1 MLSRY
6 IPAAGKKSMSEQ
18 QHGPI
23 SFIVHGQTLPGGVLT
38 GGSTDG
44 STGRSA
50 AGSTRGRDAMAS
62 STGTL
67 PGRVKG
73 AVRVGSTRSGAAP
86 QTLVAVPG
94 EDIVALHI
102 ANGPVLL
109 LHPENARDLL
119 LAQSG
124 TPNASST
131 RGGGASASA
140 STSASTSATTSA
152 PTSITVSATLRWQG
166 LEASTPTRGLLGD
179 VVLKALEVLTGFG
192 KDQAADFAASH
203 VVARVD
209 GQVEAGVY
217 TLSPDSLP
225 KLKASGRR
233 VVQLP
238 ASTEPLLVFIHG
250 TFVETTSTF
259 GKLWLNHPQRVRE
272 LFQHYGGRV
281 YALEH
286 QTLGKSPVD
295 NALELVRALPS
306 GARLHLAT
314 HSRGGLVAEVLA
326 RMAHQRSFGAADE
339 VFFAGSEHG
348 PQRSQLQQLA
358 TEMRARDVRV
368 ERVVRVACP
377 ARGTLLASRRLD
389 AYLSVLKWAIEAT
402 GVPLLPAVLDFLTE
416 VARRR
421 ASPEL
426 LPGLQAM
433 MPDTPLLNWM
443 NAAPAAIAGELRV
456 VAGDMEGD
464 SLGSWLKTLLTDAY
478 YRTDNDIVVQ
488 TSSMYAGAPRAGGA
502 SFLLDQ
508 GAKTTHFAYFVNPRT
523 VQAVIDGLVMAQTPA
538 GFAPIG
544 PLSWAGKDA
553 GGLRGQTSGSAPDP
567 AKPAVFVLP
576 GILGSN
582 LAADGRRI
590 WLGLGLVC
598 GLDELSYVPGP
609 QAKVQPDGAIGLVYD
624 PLIRHLE
631 ATHEVIEFAYDWR
644 LPIEQEAQRLADAV
658 TLALDAR
665 AGTGTAVQLLAHS
678 MGGVLARCLQ
688 LEAPAVW
695 KRLMAHTQARL
706 LMLGTPNGG
715 SWAPM
720 QVLSGDDTMGNALA
734 AFGSPL
740 ADRQARRI
748 MASMPGFLQL
758 QAGLLDPDLKLDRS
772 DTWATLAEADY
783 DRLQQANW
791 WHRYAGEAMQAAYH
805 WGVPPQDVLDA
816 AKALRQ
822 RLDEQRDTVLPAFA
836 DRLLLVVGRAAA
848 TPVAFEEG
856 EQGFVYLDAPDGD
869 GRVPLQS
876 ALLPGVKT
884 WQLNC
889 EHGSLPSEKSAFPAF
904 VEMLETGDTAAL
916 PLLALTRGNGA
927 ADRRALVKSRP
938 SRARRSTQPAGSP
951 ASVFGDT
958 RPASHGTGDGTG
970 DGVGNGNANGSGVGD
985 GALRSTVLEL
995 RVLNGNLSF
1004 VGEPLLVGHYPAS
1017 ELTGTEAVVD
1027 RMVGGTLHAA
1037 LTAGLYPSAVGT
1049 HQVFTNT
1056 RIDPDNPW
1064 REPRPHSVLVVG
1076 LGEEGELR
1084 EAELAISVRQ
1094 GVLSWAQRQA
1104 ERRGA
1109 IGAAPPRLAATL
1121 LGSGGLGISA
1131 GAAARAIARG
1141 VADANQRA
1149 LAAGW
1154 PAVQRLTLVELYLDR
1169 ATDAW
1174 NGLHLLAE
1182 VHKDKFA
1189 LGPEI
1194 DTGIGPLRRQP
1205 DSGYRGALYDLIR
1218 ATTRGEGCLEFVL
1231 DSRRARTEVRS
1242 QRAQTPLLREMV
1254 KAAATDLNDSP
1265 NLGRTLFQLL
1275 VPTEIEPFLGSA
1287 DRMVLE
1293 LDAGTAA
1300 LPWEL
1305 LDTGAGAGDDRRPW
1319 ALRAQLMRRLQ
1330 KTVAPG
1336 KPRDAGA
1343 DHDVLIIGEPLVPP
1357 GWSELPGARAEA
1369 LAVEAAL
1376 TQDGRLAYEKVVAL
1390 VDHPDAQTVI
1400 GTLLSRP
1407 WRIVHISGH
1416 GEAPTGKET
1425 GGMLPPG
1432 THGGGVVLSG
1442 QHHLGPAE
1450 IAAMRV
1456 VPELVFV
1463 NCCSLSQF
1471 DSGQA
1476 LREGFDPSEFAA
1488 VVADALIAKGVRCV
1502 IACGWPVNDGPAAD
1516 FARTFYG
1523 RLLAGARFIDA
1534 VGAGREACWRAMPD
1548 GKSWAAYQCYGD
1560 PNWVFRS
1567 GTGDAQAPTPPRDEF
1582 EEIASAPAL
1591 ALALETLAV
1600 RARYMGGDKA
1610 EQAQT
1615 LQMLAQRFEAR
1626 WGDIGAVAEAWALAW
1641 QHLGERPTAISWY
1654 ERAVG
1659 AADASAS
1666 MKAEDQLLNLRAR
1679 EAWAQVQAAE
1689 AAPGATGATGA
1700 KNATASDALAQ
1711 RGVLLAT
1718 VTALQDLAQRRPSA
1732 ERLNLLGSAWK
1743 RLALLERAAG
1753 SAHGGD
1759 EQRALLA
1766 ARAAYLHADALASTQ
1781 GDGERAYPLAN
1792 VWALSLC
1799 LPDAATAFGE
1809 ADRKALRAALKAKA
1823 AVSPDFWS
1831 QVGQVETDM
1840 LQASSDG
1847 QLAARRKTL
1856 ERGFRD
1862 LHAVYRAQRDW
1873 SSVADQAALVL
1884 GPRARGRSPEAQAA
1898 AGLLAL
1904 LRSHAAQDKLN
1915 DMDSA

>member
-1 MLSRY
+1 
-6 IPAAGKKSMSEQ
+6 MSDQ
-18 QHGPI
+18 QRGPI
-23 SFIVHGQTLPGGVLT
+23 SFVVHGQPLPGGVPT
-38 GGSTDG
+38 VGKP
-44 STGRSA
+44 
-50 AGSTRGRDAMAS
+50 GSTRGGTAAGGQ
-62 STGTL
+62 TGVL

-73 AVRVGSTRSGAAP
+73 AVRLGSLRGTATP

-102 ANGPVLL
+102 AGGPVLL

-124 TPNASST
+124 LPSTTPAAPGGT
-131 RGGGASASA
+131 PRGGGPGTAH
-140 STSASTSATTSA
+140 TA
-152 PTSITVSATLRWQG
+152 PAAQARAPDTVTVGATLRWQG
-166 LEASTPTRGLLGD
+166 LEASTPTRGLLGN
-179 VVLKALEVLTGFG
+179 VVLKALEVLTGFAQ
-192 KDQAADFAASH
+192 DQAADFAASQ
-203 VVARVD
+203 VVAKVD

-217 TLSPDSLP
+217 TLAPDALN
-225 KLKASGRR
+225 KLKGSGRR
-233 VVQLP
+233 MAQLP
-238 ASTEPLLVFIHG
+238 ASTEPVLVFIHG

-259 GKLWLNHPQRVRE
+259 GKLWLNHPQRVRQ

-286 QTLGKSPVD
+286 PTLGKSPIE
-295 NALELVRALPS
+295 NALELVRALPQ

-326 RMAHQRSFGAADE
+326 RMAHQRSFGAADQ
-339 VFFAGSEHG
+339 VFFPGAEFAA
-348 PQRSQLQQLA
+348 QRQQLQQLA
-358 TEMRARDVRV
+358 AEMQARDVRV

-389 AYLSVLKWAIEAT
+389 AYLSVFKWAIEAT
-402 GVPLLPAVLDFLTE
+402 GVPLVPAVLDFLAE

-421 ASPEL
+421 ADPTV
-426 LPGLQAM
+426 LPGMHAM
-433 MPDTPLLNWM
+433 MPGTPLLNWL

-478 YRTDNDIVVQ
+478 YWTDNDIVVQ

-508 GAKTTHFAYFVNPRT
+508 GSKTTHFAYFVNPRT
-523 VQAVIDGLVMAQTPA
+523 VEAVVDGLMQPQPPT

-544 PLSWAGKDA
+544 PLSWAGKDT
-553 GGLRGQTSGSAPDP
+553 GGLRGERGAGAGDAT
-567 AKPAVFVLP
+567 KPAVFVLP

-582 LAADGRRI
+582 LAANGRRI
-590 WLGLGLVC
+590 WLGLRLIG
-598 GLDELSYVPGP
+598 GLDELSYVPGA
-609 QAKVQPDGAIGLVYD
+609 QGSVQPDGAIGLVYD
-624 PLIRHLE
+624 KLMRHLA
-631 ATHEVIEFAYDWR
+631 ATHEVVEFAYDWR
-644 LPIEQEAQRLADAV
+644 LPIEQEARRLAAAV
-658 TLALDAR
+658 TQALDAR

-695 KRLMAHTQARL
+695 QRLMAHSDARL

-748 MASMPGFLQL
+748 MAGMPGFLQL
-758 QAGLLDPDLKLDRS
+758 QAGLLEPALKLDRS
-772 DTWATLAEADY
+772 ETWAALAQADY
-783 DRLQQANW
+783 DRVQQANW

-805 WGVPPQDVLDA
+805 WGVPPQEVLDA
-816 AKALRQ
+816 AKALRL
-822 RLDEQRDTVLPAFA
+822 RLDEQRDQVLPAFA
-836 DRLLLVVGRAAA
+836 DKLLLVVGRAPA
-848 TPVAFEEG
+848 TPVAFEVG

-869 GRVPLQS
+869 GRVPLNS

-884 WQLNC
+884 WQLGC
-889 EHGSLPSEKSAFPAF
+889 EHGSLPSEASAFPAF
-904 VEMLETGDTAAL
+904 VELLSTGSTTAL
-916 PLLALTRGNGA
+916 QTLGSTRGPGSGQGSGQ
-927 ADRRALVKSRP
+927 ALVKSRP
-938 SRARRSTQPAGSP
+938 SRTRRSAQPARTP
-951 ASVFGDT
+951 QSVFGDH
-958 RPASHGTGDGTG
+958 RPDTDDGQ
-970 DGVGNGNANGSGVGD
+970 D
-985 GALRSTVLEL
+985 ALATLLQL

-1004 VGEPLLVGHYPAS
+1004 IAEPLLVGHYPAS
-1017 ELTGTEAVVD
+1017 ELTGTEAVVN

-1037 LTAGLYPSAVGT
+1037 LMAGLYPSEVGT

-1056 RIDPDNPW
+1056 RTDPDNPW

-1084 EAELAISVRQ
+1084 EAEIAISVRQ

-1104 ERRGA
+1104 ERRSG
-1109 IGAAPPRLAATL
+1109 GAAPPHLAATL

-1154 PAVQRLTLVELYLDR
+1154 PVVQRLTLVELYLDR
-1169 ATDAW
+1169 ATEAW
-1174 NGLHLLAE
+1174 NGLQMMAA
-1182 VHKDKFA
+1182 VHGDKFA
-1189 LGPEI
+1189 LLPEI
-1194 DTGIGPLRRQP
+1194 ATGIGPLRRQP

-1218 ATTRGEGCLEFVL
+1218 ATTRGEGNIEFVL

-1242 QRAQTPLLREMV
+1242 QRAQTPLLRDMV
-1254 KAAATDLNDSP
+1254 KAAATDLNDNP
-1265 NLGRTLFQLL
+1265 TLGRTLFQLL
-1275 VPTEIEPFLGSA
+1275 VPTEIEPFLGGA
-1287 DRMVLE
+1287 ERMVLE

-1305 LDTGAGAGDDRRPW
+1305 MDNGPGTGANASDDRRPW

-1330 KTVAPG
+1330 KTAAPG
-1336 KPRDAGA
+1336 KARDASA
-1343 DHDVLIIGEPLVPP
+1343 DHDVLIIGEPLVSPE
-1357 GWSELPGARAEA
+1357 WSELPGARAEA

-1376 TQDGRLAYEKVVAL
+1376 MQDGALAPEKVVAL
-1390 VDHPDAQTVI
+1390 VDQPDAQTVI
-1400 GTLLSRP
+1400 GTLLARP

-1416 GEAPTGKET
+1416 GEAPTAE
-1425 GGMLPPG
+1425 
-1432 THGGGVVLSG
+1432 HDGGVVLSG
-1442 QHHLGPAE
+1442 KHHLGPTE

-1476 LREGFDPSEFAA
+1476 LRDGFNPTEFAA

-1516 FARTFYG
+1516 FARTFYS
-1523 RLLAGARFIDA
+1523 RLLHGARFIDA
-1534 VGAGREACWRAMPD
+1534 VGAAREACWKAMPD

-1560 PNWVFRS
+1560 PNWVYRDV
-1567 GTGDAQAPTPPRDEF
+1567 TGDAQTPTPQRDEF
-1582 EEIASAPAL
+1582 EDIASAPAL

-1600 RARYMGGDKA
+1600 RARFMGGNKT
-1610 EQAQT
+1610 ELVQT
-1615 LQMLAQRFEAR
+1615 LQTLAQRFEPR

-1641 QHLGERPTAISWY
+1641 QNLGERVTAIDWY
-1654 ERAVG
+1654 ERAVR

-1666 MKAEDQLLNLRAR
+1666 MKAEEQLLNLQAR
-1679 EAWAQVQAAE
+1679 EAWAQVQASSAD
-1689 AAPGATGATGA
+1689 TV
-1700 KNATASDALAQ
+1700 AQ
-1711 RGVLLAT
+1711 RGVLQKA

-1743 RLALLERAAG
+1743 RLALLEREAGAGRQAKAAEV
-1753 SAHGGD
+1753 D
-1759 EQRALLA
+1759 EDRALRASL
-1766 ARAAYLHADALASTQ
+1766 AAYLQADALAAAV
-1781 GDGERAYPLAN
+1781 DEAERAYPLAN

-1799 LPDAATAFGE
+1799 LPAGAAAFGDAE
-1809 ADRKALRAALKAKA
+1809 RKALRAALKVKTAT
-1823 AVSPDFWS
+1823 SPDFWS
-1831 QVGQVETDM
+1831 QVGQIETEM
-1840 LQASSDG
+1840 LQAVEEG
-1847 QLAARRKTL
+1847 QLAARRKGL
-1856 ERGFRD
+1856 QRAFVE
-1862 LHAVYRAQRDW
+1862 LHQQYKALRDW

-1884 GPRARGRSPEAQAA
+1884 GTRTRGRGAEAQAA
-1898 AGLLAL
+1898 SELLAL
-1904 LRSHAAQDKLN
+1904 LRRHTRADEDRQEAQVP
-1915 DMDSA
+1915 A

>member
-1 MLSRY
+1 MLGRT
-6 IPAAGKKSMSEQ
+6 IPAARKKNMSEQQ

-23 SFIVHGQTLPGGVLT
+23 SFIVHGQALPGGVAAAAAAS
-38 GGSTDG
+38 GG
-44 STGRSA
+44 
-50 AGSTRGRDAMAS
+50 TRGRAAAAS
-62 STGTL
+62 GTGLL
-67 PGRVKG
+67 PGRVKA
-73 AVRVGSTRSGAAP
+73 AVRVGSMRSAATP

-124 TPNASST
+124 TPSPSAGTST
-131 RGGGASASA
+131 RGGAAAAASS
-140 STSASTSATTSA
+140 SVS
-152 PTSITVSATLRWQG
+152 VSATLRWQG
-166 LEASTPTRGLLGD
+166 LEAGTPTRGLLGD

-192 KDQAADFAASH
+192 KDQAADFAASQ
-203 VVARVD
+203 VVAKVD

-225 KLKASGRR
+225 KLKGSGRR

-259 GKLWLNHPQRVRE
+259 GKLWLNHPQRVRQ

-295 NALELVRALPS
+295 NALELVRALPP

-326 RMAHQRSFGAADE
+326 RMAHQRGFGAADE
-339 VFFAGSEHG
+339 VFFAGG
-348 PQRSQLQQLA
+348 AYAAQRSQLVQLA
-358 TEMRARDVRV
+358 AEMKARDVRV

-402 GVPLLPAVLDFLTE
+402 GVPLLPAVLDFLAE

-421 ASPEL
+421 ANPEL

-433 MPDTPLLNWM
+433 MPDTPLLNWL
-443 NAAPAAIAGELRV
+443 NAAPVAIAGELRV

-478 YRTDNDIVVQ
+478 YWTDNDIVVQ

-523 VQAVIDGLVMAQTPA
+523 VEAVVDGLVTAQAPA

-553 GGLRGQTSGSAPDP
+553 GGVRGGAPDP
-567 AKPAVFVLP
+567 AKPAVFMLP

-609 QAKVQPDGAIGLVYD
+609 QTKVQPDGAIGLVYD
-624 PLIRHLE
+624 KLIRHLA

-644 LPIEQEAQRLADAV
+644 LPIEQEARRLAAAV

-665 AGTGTAVQLLAHS
+665 SATGTAVQLLAHS

-695 KRLMAHTQARL
+695 QRLMAHADARL

-740 ADRQARRI
+740 ADRKARRI
-748 MASMPGFLQL
+748 MAAMPGFLQL
-758 QAGLLDPDLKLDRS
+758 QAGLLDPALKLDRS
-772 DTWATLAEADY
+772 ETWAALAEADY
-783 DRLQQANW
+783 ERLQQANW

-822 RLDEQRDTVLPAFA
+822 RLDDQRDTVLPTFA
-836 DRLLLVVGRAAA
+836 DKLLLVVGRAAA

-884 WQLNC
+884 WQLGC
-889 EHGSLPSEKSAFPAF
+889 DHGGLPSAKAAFPAF
-904 VEMLETGDTAAL
+904 VELLQTGGTAAL
-916 PLLALTRGNGA
+916 APLALTRGAGGA
-927 ADRRALVKSRP
+927 EHQALVKSRP

-958 RPASHGTGDGTG
+958 RPDSEGEGD
-970 DGVGNGNANGSGVGD
+970 A
-985 GALRSTVLEL
+985 RSSVLEL

-1004 VGEPLLVGHYPAS
+1004 VGEPLLVGHYPS
-1017 ELTGTEAVVD
+1017 SDLTGTEAVVD

-1037 LTAGLYPSAVGT
+1037 LSAGLYPSAVGT

-1084 EAELAISVRQ
+1084 EAELALSVRQ
-1094 GVLSWAQRQA
+1094 GVLSWAQRQV
-1104 ERRGA
+1104 ERRGST
-1109 IGAAPPRLAATL
+1109 GAALPQLAATL

-1149 LAAGW
+1149 VAAGW

-1182 VHKDKFA
+1182 VHVDKFA
-1189 LGPEI
+1189 LLPQIE
-1194 DTGIGPLRRQP
+1194 TGIGPLRRQP

-1218 ATTRGEGCLEFVL
+1218 ATTRGEGCIEFVL

-1254 KAAATDLNDSP
+1254 KAAATDLNDNP
-1265 NLGRTLFQLL
+1265 TLGSTLFQLL

-1305 LDTGAGAGDDRRPW
+1305 LDTGTGAGDDRRPW

-1330 KTVAPG
+1330 KTAPPG
-1336 KPRDAGA
+1336 KPRDASA

-1376 TQDGRLAYEKVVAL
+1376 MQDGRLAPEKVVAL
-1390 VDHPDAQTVI
+1390 VDQPDAQTVI

-1416 GEAPTGKET
+1416 GEAPTGVEVN
-1425 GGMLPPG
+1425 GALPPG

-1442 QHHLGPAE
+1442 KHHLGPAE

-1463 NCCSLSQF
+1463 NCCSLSQY

-1523 RLLAGARFIDA
+1523 RLLEGARFIDA
-1534 VGAGREACWRAMPD
+1534 VAAGREACWKAMPD

-1567 GTGDAQAPTPPRDEF
+1567 GTGDAQAPKPTGDEF
-1582 EEIASAPAL
+1582 DEIASAPAL

-1610 EQAQT
+1610 EQVRSLET
-1615 LQMLAQRFEAR
+1615 LAQRFEAG

-1641 QHLGERPTAISWY
+1641 QNLGERPTAIRWY
-1654 ERAVG
+1654 ERAV
-1659 AADASAS
+1659 AATDASAS
-1666 MKAEDQLLNLRAR
+1666 MKAEEQLLNLRAR

-1689 AAPGATGATGA
+1689 GATGTQDG
-1700 KNATASDALAQ
+1700 DAVAQ
-1711 RGVLLAT
+1711 RGVLMGA
-1718 VTALQDLAQRRPSA
+1718 VTALQDLAQRRPST

-1743 RLALLERAAG
+1743 RLALLEREAG
-1753 SAHGGD
+1753 SAHRDD

-1766 ARAAYLHADALASTQ
+1766 SRTAYLQADALASTQ
-1781 GDGERAYPLAN
+1781 GEGERAYPLAN

-1799 LPDAATAFGE
+1799 LPDAATAFGD

-1840 LQASSDG
+1840 LQAASEG
-1847 QLAARRKTL
+1847 QLAARRKAL
-1856 ERGFRD
+1856 ERGFVD
-1862 LHAVYRAQRDW
+1862 LHAMYRAQRDW

-1884 GPRARGRSPEAQAA
+1884 GPRAKGRSPEALAA

-1904 LRSHAAQDKLN
+1904 LRSHAAQDQLN

>member
-1 MLSRY
+1 MN
-6 IPAAGKKSMSEQ
+6 EE

-23 SFIVHGQTLPGGVLT
+23 TFIVQGQALPGGV
-38 GGSTDG
+38 
-44 STGRSA
+44 A
-50 AGSTRGRDAMAS
+50 PAS
-62 STGTL
+62 STRSGGTARAL
-67 PGRVKG
+67 PGRVKA
-73 AVRVGSTRSGAAP
+73 AVRLGSLRSAATP
-86 QTLVAVPG
+86 QSLVAVPG

-102 ANGPVLL
+102 AGGPVLL

-119 LAQSG
+119 LAQTG
-124 TPNASST
+124 TPSPARSASSPAGTAT
-131 RGGGASASA
+131 RGGPGAAQQPA
-140 STSASTSATTSA
+140 A
-152 PTSITVSATLRWQG
+152 PDHVTVGATLHWQG
-166 LEASTPTRGLLGD
+166 LEAAAPTRGLMGR
-179 VVLKALEVLTGFG
+179 VVLKGLEILTGFT
-192 KDQAADFAASH
+192 KDQAADFAASQA
-203 VVARVD
+203 VAKVD

-217 TLSPDSLP
+217 SLAPDSLP
-225 KLKASGRR
+225 KLKGSGRR
-233 VVQLP
+233 LVQLP
-238 ASTEPLLVFIHG
+238 ASAEPLLVLIHG

-259 GKLWLNHPQRVRE
+259 GKLWLNHPQRVRQ

-286 QTLGKSPVD
+286 QTLGKTPVD
-295 NALELVRALPS
+295 NALELVRALPQ

-339 VFFAGSEHG
+339 TFFAGAEFAATR
-348 PQRSQLQQLA
+348 QQLQQLA
-358 TEMRARDVRV
+358 AEMKARDVRV

-402 GVPLLPAVLDFLTE
+402 GVPLVPAMLDFLTE

-421 ASPEL
+421 ADPAL
-426 LPGLQAM
+426 LPGLHAM
-433 MPDTPLLNWM
+433 MPGTPLLNWL

-478 YRTDNDIVVQ
+478 YWTDNDIVVQ

-508 GAKTTHFAYFVNPRT
+508 GAKTSHFAYFVNPRT
-523 VQAVIDGLVMAQTPA
+523 VEAVVDGLVQTRPPA

-553 GGLRGQTSGSAPDP
+553 GGLRGGAPD
-567 AKPAVFVLP
+567 AKRNAVFVLP

-590 WLGLGLVC
+590 WLGPGLVC
-598 GLDELSYVPGP
+598 GLAQLAYEPGE
-609 QAKVQPDGAIGLVYD
+609 QTRVQPDGAIGLVYD
-624 PLIRHLE
+624 KLIQHL
-631 ATHEVIEFAYDWR
+631 AASHEVIEFAYDWR
-644 LPIEQEAQRLADAV
+644 LPIEQEAQRLALAV
-658 TLALDAR
+658 TRALDAR
-665 AGTGTAVQLLAHS
+665 SSTGAAVQLLAHS

-695 KRLMAHTQARL
+695 KRLMAHPQARL

-720 QVLSGDDTMGNALA
+720 QVLSGDDTLGNALA

-748 MASMPGFLQL
+748 MAGMPGFLQL
-758 QAGLLDPDLKLDRS
+758 QAGLLDPALKLDRTE
-772 DTWATLAEADY
+772 TWATLAQADY

-791 WHRYAGEAMQAAYH
+791 WHRYAGEDMQAAYQ
-805 WGVPPQDVLDA
+805 WGVPPQDVLNA
-816 AKALRQ
+816 AKLLRQ
-822 RLDEQRDTVLPAFA
+822 RLDQQRDQVLPAFA
-836 DRLLLVVGRAAA
+836 DKLLLVVGRAAA
-848 TPVAFEEG
+848 TPIGFEEG
-856 EQGFVYLDAPDGD
+856 EQGFVYLDASDGD

-884 WQLNC
+884 WQLAC
-889 EHGSLPSEKSAFPAF
+889 DHGSLPSEASAFPAF
-904 VEMLETGDTAAL
+904 VELLETGGTAAL
-916 PLLALTRGNGA
+916 ALLATTRGSTASAKPAAAGA
-927 ADRRALVKSRP
+927 QDLVRSRP
-938 SRARRSTQPAGSP
+938 SRARRSARPAGSQ
-951 ASVFGDT
+951 ASVFGDSTPNT
-958 RPASHGTGDGTG
+958 RA
-970 DGVGNGNANGSGVGD
+970 D
-985 GALRSTVLEL
+985 GASPDGGSTVLEL

-1004 VGEPLLVGHYPAS
+1004 VAEPLLVGHYPAS

-1037 LTAGLYPSAVGT
+1037 MMAGLYPSNVGT

-1056 RIDPDNPW
+1056 RTDPENPW

-1084 EAELAISVRQ
+1084 EAEIAVSVRQ
-1094 GVLSWAQRQA
+1094 GVLSWAQRQM

-1109 IGAAPPRLAATL
+1109 GAALPRLAATL

-1174 NGLHLLAE
+1174 NGLNLMAK
-1182 VHKDKFA
+1182 VHRDKFS
-1189 LGPEI
+1189 LLPEI
-1194 DTGIGPLRRQP
+1194 ETGIGPLRRQP
-1205 DSGYRGALYDLIR
+1205 DSGYRGAQYDLIR

-1254 KAAATDLNDSP
+1254 KAAATDLNDNP
-1265 NLGRTLFQLL
+1265 TLGRTLFQLL
-1275 VPTEIEPFLGSA
+1275 VPTEIEPFLGNA

-1305 LDTGAGAGDDRRPW
+1305 LDTGVSAGAGVDTNAGDVSPGDANASNDRRPW
-1319 ALRAQLMRRLQ
+1319 ALRSQLMRRLQ
-1330 KTVAPG
+1330 KTAPPG
-1336 KPRDAGA
+1336 KLRDASA
-1343 DHDVLIIGEPLVPP
+1343 DHDVLIIGEPMVPL
-1357 GWSELPGARAEA
+1357 GWSELPGARTEA

-1376 TQDGRLAYEKVVAL
+1376 AEGGTLPPEKVVAL
-1390 VDHPDAQTVI
+1390 VDQPDAQTVI
-1400 GTLLSRP
+1400 STLLSRP

-1425 GGMLPPG
+1425 DGVLPPG

-1442 QHHLGPAE
+1442 GHHLGPAE

-1471 DSGQA
+1471 ESGQA
-1476 LREGFDPSEFAA
+1476 LRAGFDPSEFAA
-1488 VVADALIAKGVRCV
+1488 VTADALIAKGVRCV

-1516 FARTFYG
+1516 FARTFYS
-1523 RLLAGARFIDA
+1523 RLLNGARFIDA
-1534 VGAGREACWRAMPD
+1534 VGAAREACWRAMPD

-1560 PNWVFRS
+1560 PGWVFRT
-1567 GTGDAQAPTPPRDEF
+1567 GTGDAQAPTPVRDEF
-1582 EEIASAPAL
+1582 EDIASAPAL

-1600 RARYMGGDKA
+1600 RARFMGGDKA
-1610 EQAQT
+1610 TLTQT
-1615 LQMLAQRFEAR
+1615 LLKLAQRFEPR
-1626 WGDIGAVAEAWALAW
+1626 WGGIGAVAEAWALAW
-1641 QHLGERPTAISWY
+1641 QNLDDRATAIAWY

-1659 AADASAS
+1659 AADGSAS
-1666 MKAEDQLLNLRAR
+1666 MKAEEQLLNLRAR
-1679 EAWAQVQAAE
+1679 EAWAQVQ
-1689 AAPGATGATGA
+1689 
-1700 KNATASDALAQ
+1700 TADSDTVAQ
-1711 RGVLLAT
+1711 RGVLLAA
-1718 VTALQDLAQRRPSA
+1718 VNALQDLAQRRPTA

-1743 RLALLERAAG
+1743 RLALLERTAG
-1753 SAHGGD
+1753 TGHESN
-1759 EQRALLA
+1759 EERALQA
-1766 ARAAYLHADALASTQ
+1766 ARAAYLQADAVAAAR
-1781 GDGERAYPLAN
+1781 DERERAYPLAN

-1799 LPDAATAFGE
+1799 LPDAATAFGDAE
-1809 ADRKALRAALKAKA
+1809 RKALRASLKAKSGT
-1823 AVSPDFWS
+1823 SPDFWS
-1831 QVGQVETDM
+1831 QVGQVETDL
-1840 LQASSDG
+1840 LQALSDG
-1847 QLAARRKTL
+1847 QLAPRSKALQRA
-1856 ERGFRD
+1856 FSD
-1862 LHAVYRAQRDW
+1862 LYSQYRAQRDW
-1873 SSVADQAALVL
+1873 SSVADQATLVL
-1884 GPRARGRSPEAQAA
+1884 TLRARGRSPEAQAA
-1898 AGLLAL
+1898 TELLAL
-1904 LRSHAAQDKLN
+1904 LRRHGQANSDAQD
-1915 DMDSA
+1915 SV

>member
-1 MLSRY
+1 MN
-6 IPAAGKKSMSEQ
+6 EQ

-23 SFIVHGQTLPGGVLT
+23 TFVVHGQALPGGVA
-38 GGSTDG
+38 
-44 STGRSA
+44 A
-50 AGSTRGRDAMAS
+50 AGSTRSGSATRA
-62 STGTL
+62 L
-67 PGRVKG
+67 PGRVKA
-73 AVRVGSTRSGAAP
+73 AVRLGSLRSAATP
-86 QTLVAVPG
+86 QSLVAVPG

-102 ANGPVLL
+102 AGGPVLL

-119 LAQSG
+119 LAQTG
-124 TPNASST
+124 MPIPPTTPST
-131 RGGGASASA
+131 RGGGPGA
-140 STSASTSATTSA
+140 A
-152 PTSITVSATLRWQG
+152 PQAAAPDHVTVGATLHWQG
-166 LEASTPTRGLLGD
+166 LEAAAPTRGLMGR
-179 VVLKALEVLTGFG
+179 VVLKGLEILTGFT
-192 KDQAADFAASH
+192 KDQAADFAASQA
-203 VVARVD
+203 VAKVD

-217 TLSPDSLP
+217 SLAPDSLP
-225 KLKASGRR
+225 KLKGSGRR

-238 ASTEPLLVFIHG
+238 ASSEPMLVLIHG

-259 GKLWLNHPQRVRE
+259 GKLWLNHPQRVRQ

-281 YALEH
+281 FALEH
-286 QTLGKSPVD
+286 QTLGKTPVD
-295 NALELVRALPS
+295 NALELVRALPQ

-339 VFFAGSEHG
+339 VFFAGAEFAATG
-348 PQRSQLQQLA
+348 QQLQQLA
-358 TEMRARDVRV
+358 AEMKARDVRV

-402 GVPLLPAVLDFLTE
+402 GVPLVPAMLDFLAE

-421 ASPEL
+421 ADPAL
-426 LPGLQAM
+426 LPGLHAM
-433 MPDTPLLNWM
+433 MPDTPLLNWL
-443 NAAPAAIAGELRV
+443 NAAPGAIAGELRV

-478 YRTDNDIVVQ
+478 YWTDNDIVVQ

-523 VQAVIDGLVMAQTPA
+523 VEAVVDGLLQSKPPA
-538 GFAPIG
+538 GFAAIG

-553 GGLRGQTSGSAPDP
+553 GGLRGGAPD
-567 AKPAVFVLP
+567 ATRTAVFVLP

-590 WLGLGLVC
+590 WLGPGLVS
-598 GLDELSYVPGP
+598 GLAQLAYQPGV
-609 QAKVQPDGAIGLVYD
+609 QTRVQPDGAIGLVYD
-624 PLIRHLE
+624 KLIKHL
-631 ATHEVIEFAYDWR
+631 AVSHEVIEFDYDWR
-644 LPIEQEAQRLADAV
+644 LPIEQEAQRLALAV
-658 TLALDAR
+658 TRALDAR
-665 AGTGTAVQLLAHS
+665 SSTGAAVQLLAHS

-695 KRLMAHTQARL
+695 KRLMAHPRARL

-720 QVLSGDDTMGNALA
+720 QVLSGDDTIGNALA

-740 ADRQARRI
+740 ADRQARAI
-748 MASMPGFLQL
+748 MAAMPGLLQL
-758 QAGLLDPDLKLDRS
+758 QAGLLDPALKLDRTE
-772 DTWATLAEADY
+772 TWATLAQADY
-783 DRLQQANW
+783 ERLQQANW
-791 WHRYAGEAMQAAYH
+791 WHRYAGEEMQAAYQ

-816 AKALRQ
+816 ARLLRQ
-822 RLDEQRDTVLPAFA
+822 RLDEQRDKVLPAFA
-836 DRLLLVVGRAAA
+836 DKLLLVVGRAAA
-848 TPVAFEEG
+848 TPVGFEEG
-856 EQGFVYLDAPDGD
+856 TQGFVYLDAPDGD

-884 WQLNC
+884 WQLAC
-889 EHGSLPSEKSAFPAF
+889 EHGSLPSEASAFPAF
-904 VEMLETGDTAAL
+904 VELLDTGGTAAL
-916 PLLALTRGNGA
+916 ASLATTRGGTSNSSSSDGKYTSA
-927 ADRRALVKSRP
+927 SAQDLVRSRP
-938 SRARRSTQPAGSP
+938 SRARRSARPAGSQ
-951 ASVFGDT
+951 ASVFGNST
-958 RPASHGTGDGTG
+958 PNTGA
-970 DGVGNGNANGSGVGD
+970 VGEGQDSG
-985 GALRSTVLEL
+985 STVLEL

-1004 VGEPLLVGHYPAS
+1004 VAEPLLVGHYPAS

-1027 RMVGGTLHAA
+1027 RMVGGMLHAA
-1037 LTAGLYPSAVGT
+1037 MMAGLYPSNVGT

-1056 RIDPDNPW
+1056 RTDPENPW

-1084 EAELAISVRQ
+1084 EAEIAISVRQ
-1094 GVLSWAQRQA
+1094 GVLSWAQRQM

-1109 IGAAPPRLAATL
+1109 GAAPPRLAATL

-1154 PAVQRLTLVELYLDR
+1154 PVVQRLTLVELYLDR

-1174 NGLHLLAE
+1174 NGLHLMAL
-1182 VHKDKFA
+1182 VHGDKFT
-1189 LGPEI
+1189 LLPEI
-1194 DTGIGPLRRQP
+1194 ETGIGPLRRQP

-1218 ATTRGEGCLEFVL
+1218 ATTRGEGCIEFVL

-1254 KAAATDLNDSP
+1254 KAAATDLNDNP
-1265 NLGRTLFQLL
+1265 TLGRTLFQLL
-1275 VPTEIEPFLGSA
+1275 VPTEIEPFLGNA

-1305 LDTGAGAGDDRRPW
+1305 LDTGASAGVDANASNDRRPW

-1330 KTVAPG
+1330 KTAPPC
-1336 KPRDAGA
+1336 KLRDASA

-1376 TQDGRLAYEKVVAL
+1376 AEGGALPPEKVVAL
-1390 VDHPDAQTVI
+1390 VDQPDAQTVI
-1400 GTLLSRP
+1400 STLLSRP

-1425 GGMLPPG
+1425 DGALPPG

-1442 QHHLGPAE
+1442 GHHLGPAE

-1471 DSGQA
+1471 ESGQA
-1476 LREGFDPSEFAA
+1476 LRAGFDPSEFAA

-1516 FARTFYG
+1516 FARTFYS
-1523 RLLAGARFIDA
+1523 RLLNGARFIDA
-1534 VGAGREACWRAMPD
+1534 VGAAREACWRAMPD

-1560 PNWVFRS
+1560 PGWVYRS
-1567 GTGDAQAPTPPRDEF
+1567 GTGDAQAPTPVRDEF
-1582 EEIASAPAL
+1582 ENLASAPAL

-1600 RARYMGGDKA
+1600 RARFMGGDKA
-1610 EQAQT
+1610 ELTQT
-1615 LQMLAQRFEAR
+1615 LLKMALRFEAR
-1626 WGDIGAVAEAWALAW
+1626 WGAIGAVAEAWALAW
-1641 QHLGERPTAISWY
+1641 QNLGERATAIAWY
-1654 ERAVG
+1654 ERAVS

-1666 MKAEDQLLNLRAR
+1666 MKAEEQLLNLRAR
-1679 EAWAQVQAAE
+1679 EAWAQVQ
-1689 AAPGATGATGA
+1689 
-1700 KNATASDALAQ
+1700 TADSDTVAQ
-1711 RGVLLAT
+1711 RGVLLAA
-1718 VTALQDLAQRRPSA
+1718 VNSLQDLAQRRPTA

-1753 SAHGGD
+1753 TAHEGD
-1759 EQRALLA
+1759 EQRALHA
-1766 ARAAYLHADALASTQ
+1766 ARAAYLQADAVAASQ
-1781 GDGERAYPLAN
+1781 DERERAYPLAN

-1809 ADRKALRAALKAKA
+1809 AERKALRAALKAKSST
-1823 AVSPDFWS
+1823 SPDFWS
-1831 QVGQVETDM
+1831 QVGQVETDL
-1840 LQASSDG
+1840 LQALSEG
-1847 QLAARRKTL
+1847 QLAPRSKALQRAFSELYTQ
-1856 ERGFRD
+1856 
-1862 LHAVYRAQRDW
+1862 YRAQRDW
-1873 SSVADQAALVL
+1873 SSVADQATLVL
-1884 GPRARGRSPEAQAA
+1884 TLRSHGSSPEARAA
-1898 AGLLAL
+1898 AELLAL
-1904 LRSHAAQDKLN
+1904 LRKHGQASSDTQEN
-1915 DMDSA
+1915 V

>member
-1 MLSRY
+1 
-6 IPAAGKKSMSEQ
+6 MSSSQ
-18 QHGPI
+18 NGPSPSGPI
-23 SFIVHGQTLPGGVLT
+23 SFIVHGQPLPDGVPTTNGTTNSATNGG
-38 GGSTDG
+38 
-44 STGRSA
+44 
-50 AGSTRGRDAMAS
+50 TRGAAHAPAW
-62 STGTL
+62 

-73 AVRVGSTRSGAAP
+73 AVRVGSLRSAATP

-94 EDIVALHI
+94 EDVVALHI
-102 ANGPVLL
+102 AGGPVLL

-124 TPNASST
+124 LPAT
-131 RGGGASASA
+131 RGAGTVPPPGSVTVGAA
-140 STSASTSATTSA
+140 
-152 PTSITVSATLRWQG
+152 LRWQG
-166 LEASTPTRGLLGD
+166 LEAGTPTRGLLGD
-179 VVLKALEVLTGFG
+179 VVLKAVEVLTGFG
-192 KDQAADFAASH
+192 QDRVADFAASQ
-203 VVARVD
+203 VVAKVD

-217 TLSPDSLP
+217 ALSPDALP
-225 KLKASGRR
+225 PLKGSGRR
-233 VVQLP
+233 LAQLP
-238 ASTEPLLVFIHG
+238 ASAEPVLVFIHG

-259 GKLWLNHPQRVRE
+259 GKLWLNHPQRVRQ

-286 QTLGKSPVD
+286 ETLGKSPVA
-295 NALELVRALPS
+295 NALELVQALPS
-306 GARLHLAT
+306 GTRLHLAT

-326 RMAHQRSFGAADE
+326 RLAHQRSFGPADQA
-339 VFFAGSEHG
+339 FFPAGDFAE
-348 PQRSQLQQLA
+348 QRRLLQQLA
-358 TEMRARDVRV
+358 DEMKARDVRV

-389 AYLSVLKWAIEAT
+389 AYLSVLKWALEAT
-402 GVPLLPAVLDFLTE
+402 GVPLLPAVLDFLAE

-421 ASPEL
+421 ANPEL
-426 LPGLQAM
+426 LPGLHAM
-433 MPDTPLLNWM
+433 MPGTPLLNWL
-443 NAAPAAIAGELRV
+443 NAAPTAIAGELRV

-478 YRTDNDIVVQ
+478 YWTDNDIVVQ

-523 VQAVIDGLVMAQTPA
+523 AEAVVDGLVQAALPA

-544 PLSWAGKDA
+544 PLSWAGKSATGVRGGAPEA
-553 GGLRGQTSGSAPDP
+553 G
-567 AKPAVFVLP
+567 KPAVFVLP

-590 WLGLGLVC
+590 WLGLGLIG
-598 GLDELSYVPGP
+598 GLDELAYEPGT
-609 QAKVQPDGAIGLVYD
+609 QKKVQPDGAVGLVYD
-624 PLIRHLE
+624 KLIRHLG
-631 ATHEVIEFAYDWR
+631 ATHEVIEFAFDWR
-644 LPIEQEAQRLADAV
+644 LPIEQEARRLAAAV
-658 TLALDAR
+658 TAALDAR
-665 AGTGTAVQLLAHS
+665 KTSGTAVQLLAHS

-695 KRLMAHTQARL
+695 QRLMAHPQARL

-720 QVLSGDDTMGNALA
+720 QVLSGDDTFGNALA

-748 MASMPGFLQL
+748 MAGMPGFLQL
-758 QAGLLDPDLKLDRS
+758 QAGLLDPALKLDRHE
-772 DTWATLAEADY
+772 TWAALAEADY
-783 DRLQQANW
+783 QRVQQANW
-791 WHRYAGEAMQAAYH
+791 WHRYAGEAMQAAYQ
-805 WGVPPQDVLDA
+805 WGVPPQEVLDA
-816 AKALRQ
+816 AKALRL
-822 RLDEQRDTVLPAFA
+822 RLDAQRDTVLPAFA
-836 DRLLLVVGRAAA
+836 DKLALVVGRAAA

-856 EQGFVYLDAPDGD
+856 AEGFVYLNAADGD

-884 WQLNC
+884 WQLGC
-889 EHGSLPSEKSAFPAF
+889 EHGSLPNEKSAFPAF
-904 VEMLETGDTAAL
+904 VELLETGSTTAL
-916 PLLALTRGNGA
+916 PPLGATRGSAREG
-927 ADRRALVKSRP
+927 LQPSRP
-938 SRARRSTQPAGSP
+938 SRARHAP
-951 ASVFGDT
+951 
-958 RPASHGTGDGTG
+958 RPASSTAAVLGDSTPDDAGPGG
-970 DGVGNGNANGSGVGD
+970 DNDAGV
-985 GALRSTVLEL
+985 LQL

-1004 VGEPLLVGHYPAS
+1004 VAEPLVVGHYPAS

-1027 RMVGGTLHAA
+1027 RMVGGTLSAA
-1037 LTAGLYPSAVGT
+1037 LAAGLYPSDVGT

-1056 RIDPDNPW
+1056 RADPDNPW

-1084 EAELAISVRQ
+1084 EAALALSVRQ

-1104 ERRGA
+1104 ERG
-1109 IGAAPPRLAATL
+1109 GNAAPPRLAATL

-1169 ATDAW
+1169 ATEAW
-1174 NGLHLLAE
+1174 KGLHLMAD
-1182 VHKDKFA
+1182 VHPQCFE
-1189 LGPEI
+1189 LLPEI

-1205 DSGYRGALYDLIR
+1205 DSGYRGAQYDLIR
-1218 ATTRGEGCLEFVL
+1218 ATTRGEGGIEFVL

-1242 QRAQTPLLREMV
+1242 QRTQSPLLREMV
-1254 KAAATDLNDSP
+1254 KAAATDRNDNPS
-1265 NLGRTLFQLL
+1265 LGRTLFQLL
-1275 VPTEIEPFLGSA
+1275 VPTEIEPFLGSV

-1305 LDTGAGAGDDRRPW
+1305 LDNGAAAGDDRRPW
-1319 ALRAQLMRRLQ
+1319 ALRAQLLRRLQ
-1330 KTVAPG
+1330 KAAPPG
-1336 KPRDAGA
+1336 KPRDASA
-1343 DHDVLIIGEPLVPP
+1343 DHDTLIIGEPLVPA

-1376 TQDGRLAYEKVVAL
+1376 CQQGGLPAEKVVAL
-1390 VDHPDAQTVI
+1390 VDQADAQTVI

-1416 GEAPTGKET
+1416 GEAPGA
-1425 GGMLPPG
+1425 

-1442 QHHLGPAE
+1442 GHHLGPTE

-1463 NCCSLSQF
+1463 NCCSLSQY

-1488 VVADALIAKGVRCV
+1488 VVADELIAKGVRCV

-1523 RLLAGARFIDA
+1523 RLLRGARFIDA
-1534 VGAGREACWRAMPD
+1534 VAAAREACWKAMPD

-1560 PNWVFRS
+1560 ANWVYRS
-1567 GTGDAQAPTPPRDEF
+1567 GTGDAQAPTPQRDEF

-1600 RARYMGGDKA
+1600 RARFMGGRKDELA
-1610 EQAQT
+1610 AT
-1615 LQMLAQRFEAR
+1615 LQQLALRFEAR
-1626 WGDIGAVAEAWALAW
+1626 WGGIGAVAEAWALAW
-1641 QHLGERPTAISWY
+1641 QNLDDRSAAIRWY
-1654 ERAVG
+1654 ERAVS
-1659 AADASAS
+1659 AVDASAS
-1666 MKAEDQLLNLRAR
+1666 MKAEEQLLNLRAR
-1679 EAWAQVQAAE
+1679 EAWAQVQAAP
-1689 AAPGATGATGA
+1689 AAAV
-1700 KNATASDALAQ
+1700 DQ
-1711 RGVLLAT
+1711 RGVLLTA
-1718 VTALQDLAQRRPSA
+1718 VTALQDLAGRRPSA

-1743 RLALLERAAG
+1743 RLALLEREAG
-1753 SAHGGD
+1753 AEHHDD
-1759 EQRALLA
+1759 ELRALRASL
-1766 ARAAYLHADALASTQ
+1766 AAYLQADALAAVQ
-1781 GDGERAYPLAN
+1781 GEGERAYPLAN

-1799 LPDAATAFGE
+1799 LPEGSAPFGE
-1809 ADRKALRAALKAKA
+1809 AERKALRAALKTKA
-1823 AVSPDFWS
+1823 ATSPDFWS
-1831 QVGQVETDM
+1831 QVGQIETDL
-1840 LQASSDG
+1840 LQAVSDG
-1847 QLAARRKTL
+1847 QLAARRRSLQRAFL
-1856 ERGFRD
+1856 E
-1862 LHAVYRAQRDW
+1862 LHLQYRALRDW

-1884 GPRARGRSPEAQAA
+1884 GPRSRGRSPEAQAA
-1898 AGLLAL
+1898 AELLAL
-1904 LRSHAAQDKLN
+1904 LRAHAQAEQAAQAA
-1915 DMDSA
+1915 SAAQEQP

>member
-1 MLSRY
+1 
-6 IPAAGKKSMSEQ
+6 MSEQ
-18 QHGPI
+18 QQQGPI
-23 SFIVHGQTLPGGVLT
+23 SFVVHGQALPGGVVPA
-38 GGSTDG
+38 S
-44 STGRSA
+44 
-50 AGSTRGRDAMAS
+50 STRGTPGTR
-62 STGTL
+62 TL

-73 AVRVGSTRSGAAP
+73 AVRLGSMRSAATP

-124 TPNASST
+124 TPST
-131 RGGGASASA
+131 RGGPGGTPTA
-140 STSASTSATTSA
+140 A
-152 PTSITVSATLRWQG
+152 PSSVAVGATLRWQG
-166 LEASTPTRGLLGD
+166 LEAGTTTRGLLGD
-179 VVLKALEVLTGFG
+179 VVLKALEVLTGFA
-192 KDQAADFAASH
+192 KDQAADFAASQ
-203 VVARVD
+203 VVAKVD
-209 GQVEAGVY
+209 SQVEAGVY
-217 TLSPDSLP
+217 TLAPDSLP
-225 KLKASGRR
+225 KLKGSGRR

-238 ASTEPLLVFIHG
+238 ASTEPMLVFIHG

-259 GKLWLNHPQRVRE
+259 GKLWANHPQRVRQ

-295 NALELVRALPS
+295 NALELVRALPN

-326 RMAHQRSFGAADE
+326 RMAHQRSFDAADE
-339 VFFAGSEHG
+339 VFFAGAAFAG
-348 PQRSQLQQLA
+348 QRQQLQQLA
-358 TEMRARDVRV
+358 AEMKARDVRV

-402 GVPLLPAVLDFLTE
+402 GVPLLPAVLDFLSE

-433 MPDTPLLNWM
+433 MPDTPLLNWL
-443 NAAPAAIAGELRV
+443 NAAPMAIAGELRV

-478 YRTDNDIVVQ
+478 YWTDNDIVVQ

-523 VQAVIDGLVMAQTPA
+523 VEAVVDGLVMARTPA

-553 GGLRGQTSGSAPDP
+553 GGVRGGAPDP
-567 AKPAVFVLP
+567 SKPAVFVLP

-590 WLGLGLVC
+590 WLGLGLVG
-598 GLDELSYVPGP
+598 GLDELTYVPGK
-609 QAKVQPDGAIGLVYD
+609 QEKVQPDGAIALVYD
-624 PLIRHLE
+624 KLIRHL
-631 ATHEVIEFAYDWR
+631 ADTHEVIEFAYDWR
-644 LPIEQEAQRLADAV
+644 LPLEQEARRLAVAV
-658 TLALDAR
+658 TKALDAR
-665 AGTGTAVQLLAHS
+665 NGTGTAVQLLAHS
-678 MGGVLARCLQ
+678 MGGVLARCMQ

-740 ADRQARRI
+740 ADRQARTI
-748 MASMPGFLQL
+748 MAGMPGFLQL
-758 QAGLLDPDLKLDRS
+758 QAGLLDPAMKLDRS
-772 DTWATLAEADY
+772 DTWATLAKADY

-822 RLDEQRDTVLPAFA
+822 RLDDQRDQVLPAFA
-836 DRLLLVVGRAAA
+836 DKLLLVVGRAAA

-856 EQGFVYLDAPDGD
+856 EQGFVYLDAADGD

-884 WQLNC
+884 WQLGC

-904 VEMLETGDTAAL
+904 VELLETGSTAAL
-916 PLLALTRGNGA
+916 PPLAITRGNTA
-927 ADRRALVKSRP
+927 LERQALVKSRP
-938 SRARRSTQPAGSP
+938 SRARRSTRPAGSP
-951 ASVFGDT
+951 ASVFGDSA
-958 RPASHGTGDGTG
+958 ASDNVDDGEQHS
-970 DGVGNGNANGSGVGD
+970 A
-985 GALRSTVLEL
+985 VLEL

-1017 ELTGTEAVVD
+1017 ELTGTEAVVN

-1037 LTAGLYPSAVGT
+1037 LAAGLYPSDVGT

-1076 LGEEGELR
+1076 LGDEGELR

-1104 ERRGA
+1104 EKRNG
-1109 IGAAPPRLAATL
+1109 GAAPPRLAATL

-1131 GAAARAIARG
+1131 GAAARSIARG

-1182 VHKDKFA
+1182 VHKDKFT
-1189 LGPEI
+1189 LLPEI
-1194 DTGIGPLRRQP
+1194 ETGIGPLRRQP

-1254 KAAATDLNDSP
+1254 KAAATDQNDNP
-1265 NLGRTLFQLL
+1265 TLGRTLFQLL

-1293 LDAGTAA
+1293 LDSGTAA

-1330 KTVAPG
+1330 KTAAPG
-1336 KPRDAGA
+1336 KPRDASA

-1376 TQDGRLAYEKVVAL
+1376 TQDGRLPPEKVVAL
-1390 VDHPDAQTVI
+1390 VDQPDAQTVI

-1416 GEAPTGKET
+1416 GEAPTGLEVN
-1425 GGMLPPG
+1425 GALPPG

-1442 QHHLGPAE
+1442 NHHLGPAE

-1523 RLLAGARFIDA
+1523 RLLDGARFIDA
-1534 VGAGREACWRAMPD
+1534 VGAAREACWKAMPD

-1560 PNWVFRS
+1560 PNWVYRN
-1567 GTGDAQAPTPPRDEF
+1567 GTGDAQAPTPARDEF

-1600 RARYMGGDKA
+1600 RARFMGGDKA
-1610 EQAQT
+1610 ELTMT
-1615 LQMLAQRFEAR
+1615 LHTLAQRFEAR

-1641 QHLGERPTAISWY
+1641 QNLGERPTAITWY
-1654 ERAVG
+1654 ERAVS

-1666 MKAEDQLLNLRAR
+1666 MKAEEQLLNLRAR
-1679 EAWAQVQAAE
+1679 EAWAQVQTAA
-1689 AAPGATGATGA
+1689 GD
-1700 KNATASDALAQ
+1700 SVAQ
-1711 RGVLLAT
+1711 RGVLLTA

-1753 SAHGGD
+1753 SAHGED
-1759 EQRALLA
+1759 ERRALQA
-1766 ARAAYLHADALASTQ
+1766 SRAAYLQADALAAAL
-1781 GDGERAYPLAN
+1781 DEGERAYPLAN

-1799 LPDAATAFGE
+1799 LPDAATAFSD

-1823 AVSPDFWS
+1823 ATSPDFWS

-1840 LQASSDG
+1840 LQAASEG
-1847 QLAARRKTL
+1847 QLSAKRKTL
-1856 ERGFRD
+1856 QRGFMD
-1862 LHAVYRAQRDW
+1862 LHLMYRAQRDW

-1884 GPRARGRSPEAQAA
+1884 GPRAKGRSPEAQAA
-1898 AGLLAL
+1898 AELLAL
-1904 LRSHAAQDKLN
+1904 LRSHAEEDKLN
-1915 DMDSA
+1915 DKDSA

>member
-1 MLSRY
+1 
-6 IPAAGKKSMSEQ
+6 MSEQ
-18 QHGPI
+18 QQGPI
-23 SFIVHGQTLPGGVLT
+23 SFIVHGQALPGGVVPA
-38 GGSTDG
+38 S
-44 STGRSA
+44 
-50 AGSTRGRDAMAS
+50 STRGTPGTR
-62 STGTL
+62 TL

-73 AVRVGSTRSGAAP
+73 AVRLGSTRSAAAP

-124 TPNASST
+124 TPTT
-131 RGGGASASA
+131 RGGPGGTPTA
-140 STSASTSATTSA
+140 A
-152 PTSITVSATLRWQG
+152 PGSVAVGATLRWQG
-166 LEASTPTRGLLGD
+166 LEAGTPTRGLLGN
-179 VVLKALEVLTGFG
+179 VVLKALEVLTGFA
-192 KDQAADFAASH
+192 KDQAVDFAASQ
-203 VVARVD
+203 VVAKVD

-217 TLSPDSLP
+217 TLTPDSLP
-225 KLKASGRR
+225 KLKGSGRR

-238 ASTEPLLVFIHG
+238 ESSEPMLVLIHG

-259 GKLWLNHPQRVRE
+259 GKLWLNHPQRVRQ

-295 NALELVRALPS
+295 NALELVRALPK

-326 RMAHQRSFGAADE
+326 RLAHQRSFGAADE
-339 VFFAGSEHG
+339 VFFAGAAFAG
-348 PQRSQLQQLA
+348 QRQQLQQLA
-358 TEMRARDVRV
+358 AEMKARDVRV

-402 GVPLLPAVLDFLTE
+402 GVPLLPAVLDFLSE

-433 MPDTPLLNWM
+433 MPDTPLLNWL
-443 NAAPAAIAGELRV
+443 NAAPMAIAGELRV

-478 YRTDNDIVVQ
+478 YWTDNDIVVQ

-523 VQAVIDGLVMAQTPA
+523 VEAVVDGLVMAQAPA

-553 GGLRGQTSGSAPDP
+553 GGVRGKEGGGAPDP
-567 AKPAVFVLP
+567 ARPAVFVLP

-582 LAADGRRI
+582 LAAGGRRI
-590 WLGLGLVC
+590 WLGLGLVG
-598 GLDELSYVPGP
+598 GLDELSYVPGT
-609 QAKVQPDGAIGLVYD
+609 QDKVQPDGAIGLVYD
-624 PLIRHLE
+624 KLIRHL
-631 ATHEVIEFAYDWR
+631 ADTHEVIEFAYDWR
-644 LPIEQEAQRLADAV
+644 LPIEQEARRLAVAV
-658 TLALDAR
+658 TKALDAR
-665 AGTGTAVQLLAHS
+665 NSTGTAVQLLAHS

-748 MASMPGFLQL
+748 MAGMPGFLQL
-758 QAGLLDPDLKLDRS
+758 QAGLLDPAMKLDRS
-772 DTWATLAEADY
+772 ETWAALAKADY
-783 DRLQQANW
+783 ERLQQANW

-805 WGVPPQDVLDA
+805 WGMPPQDVLDA

-822 RLDEQRDTVLPAFA
+822 RLDDQRDKALPAFA
-836 DRLLLVVGRAAA
+836 DKLLLVVGRAAA

-884 WQLNC
+884 WQLGC
-889 EHGSLPSEKSAFPAF
+889 EHGSLPSERSAFPAF
-904 VEMLETGDTAAL
+904 VELLQTGSTAAL
-916 PLLALTRGNGA
+916 PPLAITRGNGA
-927 ADRRALVKSRP
+927 AERQALVKSRP
-938 SRARRSTQPAGSP
+938 SRTRRSTRPAGSP
-951 ASVFGDT
+951 ASVFGD
-958 RPASHGTGDGTG
+958 SVSSDSS
-970 DGVGNGNANGSGVGD
+970 DDSNV
-985 GALRSTVLEL
+985 RSTVLEL

-1017 ELTGTEAVVD
+1017 ELTGTEAVVN
-1027 RMVGGTLHAA
+1027 RMVGGTLSAA
-1037 LTAGLYPSAVGT
+1037 LAAGLYPSAAGT

-1076 LGEEGELR
+1076 LGDEGELR
-1084 EAELAISVRQ
+1084 EAELANSVRQ

-1104 ERRGA
+1104 EKRGA
-1109 IGAAPPRLAATL
+1109 AAPPRLAATL

-1182 VHKDKFA
+1182 VHKDQFA
-1189 LGPEI
+1189 LLPEI

-1242 QRAQTPLLREMV
+1242 QRTQTPLLREMV
-1254 KAAATDLNDSP
+1254 KAAATDQNDNP
-1265 NLGRTLFQLL
+1265 TLGRTLFQLL

-1330 KTVAPG
+1330 KTAAPG
-1336 KPRDAGA
+1336 KPRDASA
-1343 DHDVLIIGEPLVPP
+1343 DHDVLVIGEPLVPP

-1376 TQDGRLAYEKVVAL
+1376 TQDGRLAPEKVVAL
-1390 VDHPDAQTVI
+1390 VDQPNAQTVI

-1416 GEAPTGKET
+1416 GEAPTGLEVN
-1425 GGMLPPG
+1425 GALPPG

-1442 QHHLGPAE
+1442 NHHLGPAE

-1516 FARTFYG
+1516 FARSFYG
-1523 RLLAGARFIDA
+1523 RLLDGARFIDA
-1534 VGAGREACWRAMPD
+1534 VGAAREACWKAMPD

-1560 PNWVFRS
+1560 PNWVYRS
-1567 GTGDAQAPTPPRDEF
+1567 GTGDAQAPTPTRDEF

-1610 EQAQT
+1610 ELSQT
-1615 LQMLAQRFEAR
+1615 LQALAQRFEAR
-1626 WGDIGAVAEAWALAW
+1626 WGGIGAVAETWALAW
-1641 QHLGERPTAISWY
+1641 QNLGERPTAITWY
-1654 ERAVG
+1654 ERAVS

-1666 MKAEDQLLNLRAR
+1666 MKAEEQLLNLRAR
-1679 EAWAQVQAAE
+1679 EAWAQVQAA
-1689 AAPGATGATGA
+1689 AGD
-1700 KNATASDALAQ
+1700 SVAQ
-1711 RGVLLAT
+1711 RGVLLTA

-1753 SAHGGD
+1753 SAHSAD
-1759 EQRALLA
+1759 EKRALQA
-1766 ARAAYLHADALASTQ
+1766 SRAAYLQADALAATL
-1781 GDGERAYPLAN
+1781 DEGERAYPLAN

-1799 LPDAATAFGE
+1799 LPDAATAFSE
-1809 ADRKALRAALKAKA
+1809 ADRKALRAALKTKA
-1823 AVSPDFWS
+1823 ATSPDFWS

-1840 LQASSDG
+1840 LQAASEG
-1847 QLAARRKTL
+1847 QLAARGKSL
-1856 ERGFRD
+1856 QRGFTD
-1862 LHAVYRAQRDW
+1862 LHLMYRAQRDW

-1884 GPRARGRSPEAQAA
+1884 GSRSQGRSAEAQAA
-1898 AGLLAL
+1898 AELLAL
-1904 LRSHAAQDKLN
+1904 LRSHAEEDQLN
-1915 DMDSA
+1915 DKDSA

>member
-1 MLSRY
+1 
-6 IPAAGKKSMSEQ
+6 MSDQ

-23 SFIVHGQTLPGGVLT
+23 SFIVHGQALPGGVPP
-38 GGSTDG
+38 
-44 STGRSA
+44 A
-50 AGSTRGRDAMAS
+50 ASTRGTPGTR
-62 STGTL
+62 TL

-73 AVRVGSTRSGAAP
+73 AVRLGSLRSAATP

-102 ANGPVLL
+102 AGGPVLL

-119 LAQSG
+119 LAQNG
-124 TPNASST
+124 APMAAT
-131 RGGGASASA
+131 RGGPGA
-140 STSASTSATTSA
+140 ATAAA
-152 PTSITVSATLRWQG
+152 PSSVAVGATLRWQG
-166 LEASTPTRGLLGD
+166 LEAGTPTRGLLGD
-179 VVLKALEVLTGFG
+179 VVLKALEVLTGLA
-192 KDQAADFAASH
+192 KDQAADFAASQ
-203 VVARVD
+203 VVAKVD
-209 GQVEAGVY
+209 SQVEAGVY
-217 TLSPDSLP
+217 ALAPDSLG
-225 KLKASGRR
+225 KLKGSGRR

-238 ASTEPLLVFIHG
+238 ASTEPMLVFIHG

-259 GKLWLNHPQRVRE
+259 GKLWVNHPQQVRR

-295 NALELVRALPS
+295 NALELVRALPN

-326 RMAHQRSFGAADE
+326 RLAHQRGFGPADE
-339 VFFAGSEHG
+339 AFFAGAEFAS
-348 PQRSQLQQLA
+348 QRGQLQQLA
-358 TEMRARDVRV
+358 AEIKTRDVRV
-368 ERVVRVACP
+368 ERIVRVACP

-402 GVPLLPAVLDFLTE
+402 GVPLLPAVLDFLAE

-421 ASPEL
+421 ANPEL

-433 MPDTPLLNWM
+433 MPGTPLLNWL
-443 NAAPAAIAGELRV
+443 NAAPEAIAGELRV

-478 YRTDNDIVVQ
+478 YWTDNDIVVQ

-523 VQAVIDGLVMAQTPA
+523 AVAVVDGLVMAQPPA
-538 GFAPIG
+538 GFAAIG
-544 PLSWAGKDA
+544 PLSWAGADA
-553 GGLRGQTSGSAPDP
+553 GGLRGDKGGAAPDP

-590 WLGLGLVC
+590 WLGLGLVG
-598 GLDELSYVPGP
+598 GLDALAYVPGP
-609 QAKVQPDGAIGLVYD
+609 QGKVQPDGAIGLVYD
-624 PLIRHLE
+624 KLIRHL
-631 ATHEVIEFAYDWR
+631 ADTHEVIEFAYDWR
-644 LPIEQEAQRLADAV
+644 LPIEQEARRLAAAV
-658 TLALDAR
+658 TAALDAR
-665 AGTGTAVQLLAHS
+665 AGTGTPVQLLAHS

-695 KRLMAHTQARL
+695 KRLMAHTEARL

-740 ADRQARRI
+740 ADRQARSI
-748 MASMPGFLQL
+748 MAGMPGFLQL
-758 QAGLLDPDLKLDRS
+758 QAGLLDPALKLDRS
-772 DTWATLAEADY
+772 ETWAALARADHE
-783 DRLQQANW
+783 RLQQANW
-791 WHRYAGEAMQAAYH
+791 WHRYAGEAMQAAYQ
-805 WGVPPQDVLDA
+805 WGVPPQAVLDA
-816 AKALRQ
+816 ARALRQ
-822 RLDEQRDTVLPAFA
+822 RLDDQRDQALPAFA
-836 DRLLLVVGRAAA
+836 DKLLLVVGRAAA

-869 GRVPLQS
+869 GRVALQS

-884 WQLNC
+884 WQMGND
-889 EHGSLPSEKSAFPAF
+889 HGSLPSETSAFPAF
-904 VEMLETGDTAAL
+904 VELLQTGTTTAL
-916 PLLALTRGNGA
+916 PLLATTRGA
-927 ADRRALVKSRP
+927 AAASRAALVKSRP
-938 SRARRSTQPAGSP
+938 SRARRSTRPAATP
-951 ASVFGDT
+951 AAVFGDAT
-958 RPASHGTGDGTG
+958 ASQRNDDG
-970 DGVGNGNANGSGVGD
+970 
-985 GALRSTVLEL
+985 GARSTLLEL

-1017 ELTGTEAVVD
+1017 DLTGTEAVVD
-1027 RMVGGTLHAA
+1027 RMVGGTLQAA
-1037 LTAGLYPSAVGT
+1037 LAAGLYPAAVGT

-1056 RIDPDNPW
+1056 RTDPDNPW

-1076 LGEEGELR
+1076 LGDEGELR

-1104 ERRGA
+1104 EKRGT
-1109 IGAAPPRLAATL
+1109 AAAPRLAATL

-1182 VHKDKFA
+1182 VHKDKFT
-1189 LGPEI
+1189 LLPEI
-1194 DTGIGPLRRQP
+1194 ETGIGPLRRQP

-1254 KAAATDLNDSP
+1254 KAAATDQNDNP

-1330 KTVAPG
+1330 KTAPPG
-1336 KPRDAGA
+1336 KLRDASA
-1343 DHDVLIIGEPLVPP
+1343 DHDVLIIGEPQVPP

-1376 TQDGRLAYEKVVAL
+1376 TQDGRLPPERVVAL
-1390 VDHPDAQTVI
+1390 VDQPDAQTVI

-1416 GEAPTGKET
+1416 GEAPTGRET
-1425 GGMLPPG
+1425 DGVLPPG

-1442 QHHLGPAE
+1442 NHHLGPAE

-1488 VVADALIAKGVRCV
+1488 VVADELIAKGVRCV
-1502 IACGWPVNDGPAAD
+1502 VACGWPVNDGPAAD

-1534 VGAGREACWRAMPD
+1534 VGAAREACWKAMPD

-1560 PNWVFRS
+1560 PTWVYRS
-1567 GTGDAQAPTPPRDEF
+1567 GTGDAQAPTPTRDEF

-1600 RARYMGGDKA
+1600 RARYMGGDTT
-1610 EQAQT
+1610 ELAQT
-1615 LQMLAQRFEAR
+1615 LQTLAQRFEAR
-1626 WGDIGAVAEAWALAW
+1626 WGGIGAVAEAWALAW
-1641 QHLGERPTAISWY
+1641 QNLGERPAAITWY
-1654 ERAVG
+1654 ERAVN
-1659 AADASAS
+1659 AVDASAS
-1666 MKAEDQLLNLRAR
+1666 MKAEEQLLNLRAR
-1679 EAWAQVQAAE
+1679 EAWAQVQQSE
-1689 AAPGATGATGA
+1689 GM
-1700 KNATASDALAQ
+1700 KNNDSEAQ
-1711 RGVLLAT
+1711 RGVLLTA

-1753 SAHGGD
+1753 SAHSGD
-1759 EQRALLA
+1759 ERRALLA
-1766 ARAAYLHADALASTQ
+1766 SRAAYLQADALAATL
-1781 GDGERAYPLAN
+1781 DEGERAYPLAN

-1799 LPDAATAFGE
+1799 LPDAATAFGD
-1809 ADRKALRAALKAKA
+1809 ADRKALRAALKTKA
-1823 AVSPDFWS
+1823 ATSPDFWS
-1831 QVGQVETDM
+1831 QVGQVETD
-1840 LQASSDG
+1840 LLEAASLN

-1856 ERGFRD
+1856 QRGFVD
-1862 LHAVYRAQRDW
+1862 LHAMYRAQRDW

-1884 GPRARGRSPEAQAA
+1884 GPRAKGRSPEAQAA
-1898 AGLLAL
+1898 AELLAL
-1904 LRSHAAQDKLN
+1904 LRSHAEEDKLN
-1915 DMDSA
+1915 DKDSA